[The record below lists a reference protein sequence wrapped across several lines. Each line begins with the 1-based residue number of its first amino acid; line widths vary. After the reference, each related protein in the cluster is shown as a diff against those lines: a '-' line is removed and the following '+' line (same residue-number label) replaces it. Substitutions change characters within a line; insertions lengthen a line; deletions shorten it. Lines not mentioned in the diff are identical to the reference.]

1 MKCCQANLLQDAAF
15 KKVKESLQFQAP
27 LLRLLAPSEQG
38 THTSTKRKT
47 PEVEKVD
54 LAVSP
59 KGAKPSDKRLI
70 KTVAKKSTAKKAKI
84 VEVVFD
90 SSIIEAESLEDEL
103 DDAATLSNLVRK
115 IDEHK
120 QILSGVIE
128 AEDR

>member
-1 MKCCQANLLQDAAF
+1 
-15 KKVKESLQFQAP
+15 
-27 LLRLLAPSEQG
+27 
-38 THTSTKRKT
+38 
-47 PEVEKVD
+47 
-54 LAVSP
+54 
-59 KGAKPSDKRLI
+59 
-70 KTVAKKSTAKKAKI
+70 VAKKSTAKKAKI

-128 AEDR
+128 AKEALEAEDRQIA